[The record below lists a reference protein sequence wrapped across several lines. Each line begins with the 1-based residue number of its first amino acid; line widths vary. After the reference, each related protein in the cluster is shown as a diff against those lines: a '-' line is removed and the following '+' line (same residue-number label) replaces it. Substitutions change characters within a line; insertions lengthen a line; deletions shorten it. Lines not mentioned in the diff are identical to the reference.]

1 MLIPPRRILLSGGG
15 IRAVSHLGALQHL
28 ESKGLLKSVKEF
40 VGVSAGA
47 FIGFCLAIG
56 YTISELRMLCIL
68 FDFSLIRNLDP
79 EAALLFPTT
88 FGLDDGQNL
97 TKLLITLLKAKNLSP
112 DMTFQDL
119 KLFKL
124 RCFATDLYTTK
135 MREFSVTKTPTV
147 KLVDALR
154 ASMCLPAYFTPV
166 SDPETGNTLI
176 DGGIL
181 HNFPMDFLTEAEV
194 RETIGI
200 AFTYD
205 SHLKLDEIPDLP
217 TFFSQ
222 IFACYFIPRTYE
234 IYTKYRD
241 RCILIPVGE
250 YPAWNFEAS
259 REEREDIIQAGK
271 KAAEGF
277 CDTFK
282 VRKPLRR
289 YSVS

>member
-1 MLIPPRRILLSGGG
+1 M
-15 IRAVSHLGALQHL
+15 
-28 ESKGLLKSVKEF
+28 
-40 VGVSAGA
+40 SAGA

-97 TKLLITLLKAKNLSP
+97 TKLLITLLKAKNQSP

-119 KLFKL
+119 RLFKL

-135 MREFSVTKTPTV
+135 MREFSAVKTPTV

-154 ASMCLPAYFTPV
+154 ASMSLPAYFTPV

-181 HNFPMDFLTEAEV
+181 QNFPIDFLTESEV
-194 RETIGI
+194 LETLGI
-200 AFTYD
+200 AFSYD
-205 SHLKLDEIPDLP
+205 ENMRLTDIPDLP

-222 IFACYFIPRTYE
+222 IFACYFIPRSYSLFK
-234 IYTKYRD
+234 KYKD
-241 RCILIPVGE
+241 RCILIPIGE
-250 YPAWNFEAS
+250 YPSWNFEAS
-259 REEREDIIQAGK
+259 REDRENIIQAGK
-271 KAAEGF
+271 KAAEAF

>member
-15 IRAVSHLGALQHL
+15 IRAVAHLGALQFL
-28 ESKGLLKSVKEF
+28 ESKGLLKAVKEF

-56 YTISELRMLCIL
+56 YTVSELRLLCIL

-79 EAALLFPTT
+79 EAAFLFPSTL
-88 FGLDDGQNL
+88 GVDDGQNL
-97 TKLLITLLKAKNLSP
+97 NKLLITLLKAKNLSA
-112 DMTFQDL
+112 DITFKDL
-119 KLFKL
+119 RLYSL
-124 RCFATDLYTTK
+124 RCYATDLHTTK
-135 MREFSVTKTPTV
+135 MREFSSVKTPTI

-154 ASMCLPAYFTPV
+154 ATMSLPAYFTPV
-166 SDPETGNTLI
+166 ADPESGNMLI

-181 HNFPMDFLTEAEV
+181 HNFPMDILTEAEIK
-194 RETIGI
+194 ETIGI
-200 AFTYD
+200 AFSYD
-205 SHLKLDEIPDLP
+205 SNLRINDISDLP

-234 IYTKYRD
+234 IYKEHKD
-241 RCILIPVGE
+241 RCILIPIGE
-250 YPAWNFEAS
+250 YPAWNFEAT
-259 REEREDIIQAGK
+259 REEREHIIEEGT
-271 KAAEGF
+271 KAAKAF

>member
-15 IRAVSHLGALQHL
+15 IRAVAHLGALHHL
-28 ESKGLLKSVKEF
+28 EKQGVLKSVKEF

-56 YTISELRMLCIL
+56 YTISELHMLCIL

-97 TKLLITLLKAKNLSP
+97 TKLLITLLKAKNQSP
-112 DMTFQDL
+112 EMTFQDL
-119 KLFKL
+119 KLYRL
-124 RCFATDLYTTK
+124 RCFATDLHTTK
-135 MREFSVTKTPTV
+135 MREFSVSQTPTV

-154 ASMCLPAYFTPV
+154 ASMSLPAYFTPV
-166 SDPETGNTLI
+166 LDPETGNTLI

-194 RETIGI
+194 KETLGI
-200 AFTYD
+200 SFMYD
-205 SHLKLDEIPDLP
+205 GNMSIDTISDLP

-222 IFACYFIPRTYE
+222 IFACYFIPRNYRVYE
-234 IYTKYRD
+234 KYKE
-241 RCILIPVGE
+241 RCILISLDG
-250 YPAWNFEAS
+250 YPSWNFEAS
-259 REEREDIIQAGK
+259 REDREEIIEAGR
-271 KAAEGF
+271 KAAEQF

>member
-28 ESKGLLKSVKEF
+28 ETKGLLKAVKEY

-56 YTISELRMLCIL
+56 YTISELRILCIL
-68 FDFSLIRNLDP
+68 FDFSLVRNLDP

-97 TKLLITLLKAKNLSP
+97 SKLLVTLLKAKNLSP
-112 DMTFQDL
+112 SLTFKDL
-119 KLFKL
+119 TIFEL
-124 RCFATDLYTTK
+124 RCYATDLHTTQ
-135 MREFSVTKTPTV
+135 MREFSVSKTPNV

-154 ASMCLPAYFTPV
+154 ASMSLPAYFTPV
-166 SDPETGNTLI
+166 CDPETGNTLI

-181 HNFPMDFLTEAEV
+181 HNFPMDFLTESEIK
-194 RETIGI
+194 ETLGI
-200 AFTYD
+200 SFLYSTR
-205 SHLKLDEIPDLP
+205 SKINTIEDLP

-222 IFACYFIPRTYE
+222 IFACYFIPRTQRLYV
-234 IYTKYRD
+234 KYKE
-241 RCILIPVGE
+241 RCILIPIGE
-250 YPAWNFEAS
+250 YPSWNFEAT
-259 REEREDIIQAGK
+259 REDRETILEAGK
-271 KAAEGF
+271 KAAEVF
-277 CDTFK
+277 LDRFK
-282 VRKPLRR
+282 VRRPLRR

>member
-15 IRAVSHLGALQHL
+15 IRAVAHLGALQFL
-28 ESKGLLKSVKEF
+28 ESKGLLKAVKEI

-56 YTISELRMLCIL
+56 YTVSELRLLCIL

-79 EAALLFPTT
+79 EAAFLFPSTL
-88 FGLDDGQNL
+88 GVDDGQNL
-97 TKLLITLLKAKNLSP
+97 TKLLITLLKAKNLSS
-112 DMTFQDL
+112 DLSFKDL
-119 KLFKL
+119 KLYNF
-124 RCFATDLYTTK
+124 RCYATDLHTTK
-135 MREFSVTKTPTV
+135 RREFSSVKTPNVNLT
-147 KLVDALR
+147 DALR
-154 ASMCLPAYFTPV
+154 ATMSLPAYFTPV
-166 SDPETGNTLI
+166 DDPETGNMLV

-181 HNFPMDFLTEAEV
+181 HNFPMDILTETEIK
-194 RETIGI
+194 ETIGI
-200 AFTYD
+200 AFSYD
-205 SHLKLDEIPDLP
+205 SNLRISDISDLP

-234 IYTKYRD
+234 IYKEHKD
-241 RCILIPVGE
+241 RCILIPIGE
-250 YPAWNFEAS
+250 YPSWNFEAT
-259 REEREDIIQAGK
+259 REEREHIIEEGT
-271 KAAEGF
+271 KAAKAF

>member
-15 IRAVSHLGALQHL
+15 IRAVSHIGALQYL
-28 ESKGLLKSVKEF
+28 ESKGLLKSVKEY

-97 TKLLITLLKAKNLSP
+97 TKLLITLLKAKNQSP

-124 RCFATDLYTTK
+124 RCFAIDLHTTQ
-135 MREFSVTKTPTV
+135 MREFSSTKTPTV

-154 ASMCLPAYFTPV
+154 ASMSLPAYFTPV

-176 DGGIL
+176 DAGIL

-194 RETIGI
+194 RETIGL
-200 AFTYD
+200 AFSYD
-205 SHLKLDEIPDLP
+205 GEMELEDISDLP

-222 IFACYFIPRTYE
+222 IFACYFIPKTYK
-234 IYTKYRD
+234 IYIKYKE
-241 RCILIPVGE
+241 RCILIPIGG
-250 YPAWNFEAS
+250 YPSWNFEAS
-259 REEREDIIQAGK
+259 REDREQIIQAGT
-271 KAAEGF
+271 KAAIEF